1 MKTIFYIFIILVF
14 TSCSSKLFIPY
25 KKEGQ
30 KLESIDLNKL
40 NQYETQ
46 KDSPY
51 EISFAYADEH
61 KLTASYILTPKK
73 EETTKIAVTKKDGIY
88 IFLKKIEEQKDQYIV
103 TEYNSDGSFKSKN
116 FIYKEG
122 DQITSKK
129 SANIET
135 VSPEPEFNYE
145 NFTGRTVSLTDFI
158 GSYVYINL
166 WATWSKPS
174 ENEIKHFSLI
184 AEEFGNDKSIVF
196 INLSIDDHKDY
207 SKWRETVQAENLKGI
222 QLIASDGWRSEFVE
236 NLKIAHIP
244 CAVLI
249 DPKGKVIE
257 VYTLTPSN
265 TKLKEKLYKLLE
277 KDTK

>member
-1 MKTIFYIFIILVF
+1 MKKIIYILVILVL

-25 KKEGQ
+25 KKDGE
-30 KLESIDLNKL
+30 KLERIDLVKL
-40 NQYETQ
+40 N
-46 KDSPY
+46 K
-51 EISFAYADEH
+51 YANLDN
-61 KLTASYILTPKK
+61 KKFDKTTAWGSSDRPDGSYILTSKN
-73 EETTKIAVTKKDGIY
+73 ETTKIAVTKKDGIY
-88 IFLKKIEEQKDQYIV
+88 IFLKKIKKQKDQYIV
-103 TEYNSDGSFKSKN
+103 TEYNPDGSFNSKT
-116 FIYKEG
+116 IH
-122 DQITSKK
+122 KK
-129 SANIET
+129 TTDNIIPKIE
-135 VSPEPEFNYE
+135 VNYE
-145 NFTGRTVSLTDFI
+145 NLVPSFTYENFEGGTTSLTDFI

-265 TKLKEKLYKLLE
+265 IKLKEKLYKLLE
-277 KDTK
+277 KNTK